1 MKRSRRIMGNEKD
14 IVFQKSPENVFNIR
28 GNGKP
33 SSVLATPRY
42 FKGLDGLRTL
52 AFLSVFFAH
61 SFYSEVPAIA
71 DNSIVLFLRTIG
83 HKGIYGV
90 NFFFVLSGFLITYL
104 LLLEIKAEGRISIRN
119 FYIRRVLRIWPLYY
133 LVVLIGFFVFP
144 FVKKMLGGEIT
155 GQEHLLFYLLLINN
169 YDTVPDSAVL
179 GVLWSIAIEEQFY
192 LVWPVIFRFVR
203 VQHLKY
209 VMIAIIVIS
218 SAWRMTPYYGY
229 QDTLSCISDM
239 AIGGLGAYWISFNN
253 KVLSFI
259 RSLKK
264 FYVVLIYIAGLT
276 LIYTGAI
283 HSEQLRWLERDVFAL
298 FFLFVIL
305 EQIYC
310 NNSFF
315 KIEKIRTLTSLGKYT
330 YGLYMLHFTAIYIVA
345 RVFKSF
351 ISPSLFHTL
360 ISETL
365 LSLALSLILAY
376 LSYTYFEKYFL
387 RKKERFS
394 MPLKKEV
401 ASLP

>member
-1 MKRSRRIMGNEKD
+1 MENVRKD
-14 IVFQKSPENVFNIR
+14 IAFKSSTANVV
-28 GNGKP
+28 GVKGDGK
-33 SSVLATPRY
+33 LTFGTTAPRY

-71 DNSIVLFLRTIG
+71 GNSLVLFLREIG

-104 LLLEIKAEGRISIRN
+104 LLLEIMDEGKISIRN

-133 LVVLIGFFVFP
+133 LIVFIGFLIFP
-144 FVKKMLGGEIT
+144 FIKKMLGGEIT
-155 GQEHLLFYLLLINN
+155 GHEHLLYYLFFINN

-192 LVWPVIFRFVR
+192 LVWPIIFRVVR
-203 VQHLKY
+203 VQNLKY
-209 VMIAIIVIS
+209 VMVAIIVIS
-218 SAWRMTPYYGY
+218 SAWRMTPYSGY

-239 AIGGLGAYWISFNN
+239 AIGGLGAYWVCFNTRILTFV
-253 KVLSFI
+253 K
-259 RSLKK
+259 SLKRLH
-264 FYVVLIYIAGLT
+264 VVATYIVGLT
-276 LIYTGAI
+276 LIYTGI
-283 HSEQLRWLERDVFAL
+283 LHNEQLKWLERDVFAA

-310 NNSFF
+310 HNSFF
-315 KIEKIRTLTSLGKYT
+315 KIEKIKALTSIGKYT

-345 RVFKSF
+345 RLFKSLVH
-351 ISPSLFHTL
+351 PALFHTI
-360 ISETL
+360 ISETVISL
-365 LSLALSLILAY
+365 TLSLVLAY

-387 RKKERFS
+387 RQKERFS
-394 MPLKKEV
+394 IQLKKEV